1 MATTVDGSTGVSQI
15 QDDKVTVDKLN
26 LISTATVPS
35 LEAKGTSG
43 VTSGYLKLNCS
54 ENSHGIKLLGPPH
67 SAAANYT
74 LTFPNNDGDADQ
86 FLQTNGSGVM
96 SWAAAGGGVSLLG
109 TLTTTS
115 GTTQTLAVDHT
126 AYNQLI
132 FVFEQVE
139 LSGTA
144 GIIQVGVA
152 GLATMSINDV
162 NTTDTTCI
170 IGPVYFDL
178 NANVYWE
185 ENQVAAAVITS
196 GNQFHGGSFQGMG
209 QYQVDQNL
217 RASASANVSFSYSSG
232 ASFDGGKIYIYGVK

>member
-1 MATTVDGSTGVSQI
+1 MASIKLTG
-15 QDDKVTVDKLN
+15 D
-26 LISTATVPS
+26 
-35 LEAKGTSG
+35 TSG
-43 VTSGYLKLNCS
+43 VITV
-54 ENSHGIKLLGPPH
+54 
-67 SAAANYT
+67 SAPASAGTNT
-74 LTFPNNDGDADQ
+74 LTLPATTGTILDTNSALASSKLTGALPAIDG
-86 FLQTNGSGVM
+86 
-96 SWAAAGGGVSLLG
+96 AALTGISSGGVSLLG

>member
-1 MATTVDGSTGVSQI
+1 MASIKLTG
-15 QDDKVTVDKLN
+15 D
-26 LISTATVPS
+26 
-35 LEAKGTSG
+35 TSG
-43 VTSGYLKLNCS
+43 VITV
-54 ENSHGIKLLGPPH
+54 
-67 SAAANYT
+67 SA
-74 LTFPNNDGDADQ
+74 P
-86 FLQTNGSGVM
+86 
-96 SWAAAGGGVSLLG
+96 AAAGTNTLTLPATTGTILDTNSALASSKLTGALPAIDGAALTGISSGGVSLLG

-139 LSGTA
+139 LTGTS

-152 GLATMSINDV
+152 GLARMNINDV
-162 NTTDTTCI
+162 NTTSTTCI

>member
-1 MATTVDGSTGVSQI
+1 MSTNINGDTGVSKI
-15 QDDKVTVDKLN
+15 QDNTIVTADLQDDAVTTVKILDANVTTDKIADDAVTLAKMASGTDGN
-26 LISTATVPS
+26 IISYD
-35 LEAKGTSG
+35 TSG
-43 VTSGYLKLNCS
+43 NPVAVATGSSGQVLTSAGA
-54 ENSHGIKLLGPPH
+54 GAVPTF
-67 SAAANYT
+67 AT
-74 LTFPNNDGDADQ
+74 L
-86 FLQTNGSGVM
+86 S
-96 SWAAAGGGVSLLG
+96 SGGVSLLG

-139 LSGTA
+139 LTGTS

-152 GLATMSINDV
+152 GLARMNINDV
-162 NTTDTTCI
+162 NTTSTTCI

-185 ENQVAAAVITS
+185 ENQVAAAVIAS

-232 ASFDGGKIYIYGVK
+232 ASFDGGKIYIYGLK

>member
-35 LEAKGTSG
+35 LEAKGSG
-43 VTSGYLKLNCS
+43 SQDGYIQLNCYA
-54 ENSHGIKLLGPPH
+54 NTHGIKLKSPPH
-67 SAAANYT
+67 SAGASYT

-178 NANVYWE
+178 NANVWD
-185 ENQVAAAVITS
+185 NI
-196 GNQFHGGSFQGMG
+196 
-209 QYQVDQNL
+209 
-217 RASASANVSFSYSSG
+217 
-232 ASFDGGKIYIYGVK
+232 K

>member
-1 MATTVDGSTGVSQI
+1 MASIKLTG
-15 QDDKVTVDKLN
+15 D
-26 LISTATVPS
+26 
-35 LEAKGTSG
+35 TSG
-43 VTSGYLKLNCS
+43 VITV
-54 ENSHGIKLLGPPH
+54 
-67 SAAANYT
+67 SA
-74 LTFPNNDGDADQ
+74 P
-86 FLQTNGSGVM
+86 
-96 SWAAAGGGVSLLG
+96 AAAGTNTLTLPATTGTVLDTNSALVSSKLTGTVATARLGSGTASSSTFLAGDQTYKTISSGGVSLLG

-115 GTTQTLAVDHT
+115 GTTQSFAVDHT

-139 LSGTA
+139 LTGTS

-152 GLATMSINDV
+152 GLARMNINDV
-162 NTTDTTCI
+162 NSTSTTCI

-185 ENQVAAAVITS
+185 ENQVAAAVIAS

>member
-1 MATTVDGSTGVSQI
+1 MASLINADTSDGL
-15 QDDKVTVDKLN
+15 KLT
-26 LISTATVPS
+26 SD
-35 LEAKGTSG
+35 TSG
-43 VTSGYLKLNCS
+43 VISFQTAGVTRAGV
-54 ENSHGIKLLGPPH
+54 NSTG
-67 SAAANYT
+67 
-74 LTFPNNDGDADQ
+74 LTGDASQ
-86 FLQTNGSGVM
+86 LTGIS
-96 SWAAAGGGVSLLG
+96 SGGVSLLG

-185 ENQVAAAVITS
+185 ENQVAAAVITT